1 MYASATVDMWLSLV
15 LCSLSCVILHLWGD
29 NNKLGLQ
36 IGESAVIILPSCN
49 WCGVFTGVGL
59 QGAGTAAVFSTTFLW
74 LETLMPITNAIGAAY
89 TVAWNV
95 AVQVVVWLSFSYK
108 LSFIIQIYSLLI
120 GQYIVTN
127 PQIFLYAMSF
137 TVICCIVN
145 FAIAN
150 LLAISVN
157 KNKKK

>member
-1 MYASATVDMWLSLV
+1 
-15 LCSLSCVILHLWGD
+15 
-29 NNKLGLQ
+29 
-36 IGESAVIILPSCN
+36 
-49 WCGVFTGVGL
+49 
-59 QGAGTAAVFSTTFLW
+59 
-74 LETLMPITNAIGAAY
+74 MPVTNAIGAAY

-95 AVQVVVWLSFSYK
+95 AVQVVVSVWLTFSYK
-108 LSFIIQIYSLLI
+108 ISFIIQVYSLLI

-127 PQIFLYAMSF
+127 PQFFLYTMSF

-150 LLAISVN
+150 ILAISVN